1 MTPVNNYSGPD
12 LVCLWPSEEM
22 LDVLPIKKPFE
33 PVINQEDGLQRIDD
47 ATGLPIWKNSV
58 KIRCGWS
65 GDLSTVFLRFAAKEP
80 PIFKER
86 NALEAY
92 LAQGHTK
99 AELANLLS
107 LAEAEEVNK

>member
-1 MTPVNNYSGPD
+1 MNSVNNYTGPD

-22 LDVLPIKKPFE
+22 LAILPIKKDFE
-33 PVINQEDGLQRIDD
+33 PVVTDGVQRIDD
-47 ATGLPIWKNSV
+47 ATGLPLWKNSV
-58 KIRCGWS
+58 KIRAGWN
-65 GDLSTVFLRFAAKEP
+65 GDLSTVYLRFAAKEP
-80 PIFKER
+80 PLVKQL
-86 NALEAY
+86 NALEEF